1 MRIRHNDIEINK
13 ADPFSNCK
21 LGRKEYALVL
31 TDVVK
36 NFHNGFVLAID
47 NEWGTGK
54 TTFVKMWKQ
63 HLDNNDFKTLY
74 FNSWENDFELDI
86 LVTLISELKE
96 LKTSKNEESFKKVIS
111 KAFPLAKSLALGL
124 VKTQVEKH
132 VGNEFV
138 QEFINQTSSS
148 LADGLQEQIEIYTS
162 KKRSIVEFKKSLEEF
177 VSKTTENKPVVFIID
192 ELDRCRPNYAVELL
206 EQLKHLFSVPGIV
219 FVLSIDKIQLGNAVR
234 GVYGSDLIDS
244 DEYLRRFIDI
254 EYSIPEPDIKTFI
267 QYLYEYFGFDE
278 FFQGAERLQ
287 YDELQRDKS
296 TFLKFATSLFN
307 YERLTLRIQEKIFAH
322 ARLALAQFSVNNYVV
337 PSLFTLLIYIKIRH
351 NNIYNDLKSQ
361 RYSLQELINQ
371 IESILPE
378 NVSEEDSH
386 MYLYTLSM
394 LVRSY
399 NNSRE
404 YPNKERLTVEDESDS
419 EQKLTFTSKFDK
431 TENNE
436 KLLGFLNSSRGYY
449 SNMNSIKIRHL
460 IKKIDIT
467 EPILLNL

>member
-13 ADPFSNCK
+13 TDPFLNCK

-31 TDVVK
+31 TEIVK
-36 NFHNGFVLAID
+36 NFNDGFVLAID

-63 HLDNNDFKTLY
+63 YLDNNDFKTLY
-74 FNSWENDFELDI
+74 FNAWENDFEQDI

-96 LKTSKNEESFKKVIS
+96 LKTSKNEESFKKVIN

-124 VKTQVEKH
+124 LKTQIEKH

-148 LADGLQEQIEIYTS
+148 VADGLQEQIEIYTS
-162 KKRSIVEFKKSLEEF
+162 KKKSIVEFKESLEKF
-177 VSKTTENKPVVFIID
+177 VSQTTENKPVVFIID

-244 DEYLRRFIDI
+244 NEYLRRFIDI
-254 EYSIPEPDIKTFI
+254 EYSIPEPEIKTFTK
-267 QYLYEYFGFDE
+267 YLYEYFGFDE
-278 FFQGAERLQ
+278 FFTEKQRLQ
-287 YDELQRDKS
+287 YRELQQDNS
-296 TFLKFATSLFN
+296 TFIKFAASLFN
-307 YERLTLRIQEKIFAH
+307 YERLTLRVQEKIFAH
-322 ARLALAQFSVNNYVV
+322 ARLALTQFPANNYVV
-337 PSLFTLLIYIKIRH
+337 PSLFILLIYIKFKH
-351 NNIYNDLKSQ
+351 NTIYNNLKNE

-378 NVSEEDSH
+378 NVSEDDSH

-394 LVRSY
+394 LLRSY

-404 YPNKERLTVEDESDS
+404 YPNKEKLTVQDESDS
-419 EQKLTFTSKFDK
+419 QQKLTFTSKFDK
-431 TENNE
+431 SENNA
-436 KLLGFLNSSRGYY
+436 KLLDFLDSSRGYH
-449 SNMNSIKIRHL
+449 SNMHDLKIKHL

-467 EPILLNL
+467 ETILIN